1 MSKQPILAINDLSI
15 GFPAKDGEIVNVIS
29 RLHARVRPGEI
40 MAVIGSSGSG
50 KSLLAEAILG
60 ISSPAAYVTG
70 DIEYRGK
77 KLSAATLSALAG
89 NEVALI
95 PQSVNSLDPL
105 MKIGPQVR
113 GKNGC
118 APEEMR
124 RIFERYQL
132 PQDTADK
139 YPFEISG
146 GMARRVLIAA
156 ALLAKPQ
163 FIVADE
169 PTPGLHAELAELI
182 MQDLR
187 KFADAGNGVLI
198 ITHDVELALRYADRA
213 SVFYAGTTLEVGLIK
228 EWQDTST
235 PTGGPYHPYTRAL
248 LRSLPGRGFAPY
260 PGSQPLP
267 GSYSGC
273 PFSSRCPWK
282 IDACSEEIASL
293 RIGKAMVR
301 CANPAAY
308 KEESLGGEGK

>member
-1 MSKQPILAINDLSI
+1 M
-15 GFPAKDGEIVNVIS
+15 
-29 RLHARVRPGEI
+29 
-40 MAVIGSSGSG
+40 
-50 KSLLAEAILG
+50 
-60 ISSPAAYVTG
+60 
-70 DIEYRGK
+70 
-77 KLSAATLSALAG
+77 
-89 NEVALI
+89 
-95 PQSVNSLDPL
+95 QS
-105 MKIGPQVR
+105 
-113 GKNGC
+113 
-118 APEEMR
+118 
-124 RIFERYQL
+124 IFERYQL

-163 FIVADE
+163 LIVADE
-169 PTPGLHAELAELI
+169 PTPGLHAELAELV

-187 KFADAGNGVLI
+187 KFADAGNAVLI

-228 EWQDTST
+228 EWQNTST
-235 PTGGPYHPYTRAL
+235 ETGGPYHPYTRAL
-248 LRSLPGRGFAPY
+248 LNSLPGRGFAPY

-273 PFSSRCPWK
+273 PFSSRCPWA
-282 IDACSEEIASL
+282 IDACREEIASL

-308 KEESLGGEGK
+308 DEKVLRGEAK

>member
-15 GFPAKDGEIVNVIS
+15 GFPAKDDEIVNVIS

-77 KLSAATLSALAG
+77 KLNADTLSALGG
-89 NEVALI
+89 NEVGLI

-105 MKIGPQVR
+105 MKIGRQVR

-118 APEEMR
+118 APEDMR
-124 RIFERYQL
+124 RIFERFQL
-132 PQDTADK
+132 PQDTANK

-156 ALLAKPQ
+156 ALLSKPQ
-163 FIVADE
+163 LIVADE
-169 PTPGLHAELAELI
+169 PTPGLHAELAELV

-187 KFADAGNGVLI
+187 KFADAGNAVLI

-228 EWQDTST
+228 EWQNTST

-282 IDACSEEIASL
+282 IDACNEEIASL

-308 KEESLGGEGK
+308 EEESLGGEGK

>member
-1 MSKQPILAINDLSI
+1 MSEQPILAINDLSI
-15 GFPAKDGEIVNVIS
+15 GFPAKDGEIINVIS

-40 MAVIGSSGSG
+40 LAVIGSSGSG

-60 ISSPAAYVTG
+60 ISSPAAYVAG
-70 DIEYRGK
+70 DIEYRGE
-77 KLSAATLSALAG
+77 KLNAKTLSALAG
-89 NEVALI
+89 KEVALI

-105 MKIGPQVR
+105 MKIGRQVR
-113 GKNGC
+113 GEKGC
-118 APEEMR
+118 DSEEMQS
-124 RIFERYQL
+124 IFERYQL

-163 FIVADE
+163 LIVADE
-169 PTPGLHAELAELI
+169 PTPGLHAELAELV

-187 KFADAGNGVLI
+187 KFADAGNAVLI

-248 LRSLPGRGFAPY
+248 LSSLPGRGFAPY

-282 IDACSEEIASL
+282 IDACNEEIASL

>member
-40 MAVIGSSGSG
+40 LAVIGSSGSG

-60 ISSPAAYVTG
+60 ISSPAAYVAG
-70 DIEYRGK
+70 DIEYRGE
-77 KLSAATLSALAG
+77 KLNAATLSALAG

-105 MKIGPQVR
+105 MKIGRQVR
-113 GKNGC
+113 GKKGC
-118 APEEMR
+118 DPAQMR

-132 PQDTADK
+132 PQDTANK

-163 FIVADE
+163 LIVADE
-169 PTPGLHAELAELI
+169 PTPGLHAELAELV

-187 KFADAGNGVLI
+187 EFADVGNAVLI

-235 PTGGPYHPYTRAL
+235 ETGGPYHPYTRAL
-248 LRSLPGRGFAPY
+248 LSSLPGRGFAPY

-273 PFSSRCPWK
+273 PFSSRCPWT

-308 KEESLGGEGK
+308 KLESLGGEGK

>member
-77 KLSAATLSALAG
+77 KLNAATLSALAG
-89 NEVALI
+89 NEVGLI

-118 APEEMR
+118 SPEDIR

-228 EWQDTST
+228 EWQDTGT

-248 LRSLPGRGFAPY
+248 LRSLPGRGFVPY

-308 KEESLGGEGK
+308 REESLGGEGK

>member
-1 MSKQPILAINDLSI
+1 MSEQPMLAINDLSI
-15 GFPAKDGEIVNVIS
+15 GFPAKTGEIQYVIS

-40 MAVIGSSGSG
+40 LAVIGSSGSG

-60 ISSPAAYVTG
+60 ISSQAAYVAG
-70 DIEYRGK
+70 DIEYRGE
-77 KLSAATLSALAG
+77 KLTATTLSALAG
-89 NEVALI
+89 NEIGLI

-105 MKIGPQVR
+105 MKIGPQVI
-113 GKNGC
+113 GKNRC
-118 APEEMR
+118 DPQDMR
-124 RIFERYQL
+124 RFFKRYEL
-132 PQDTADK
+132 PEDTADK

-163 FIVADE
+163 LIVADE
-169 PTPGLHAELAELI
+169 PTPGLHAELAELV

-187 KFADAGNGVLI
+187 EFANVGNAALI

-228 EWQDTST
+228 DWQDSLSK
-235 PTGGPYHPYTRAL
+235 TGGPFHPYTRAL
-248 LRSLPGRGFAPY
+248 LKSLPGRGFAPY

-267 GSYSGC
+267 GTYSGC
-273 PFSSRCPWK
+273 PFARRCPWR
-282 IDACSEEIASL
+282 IEACSKEIESVH
-293 RIGKAMVR
+293 IGHAMVR

-308 KEESLGGEGK
+308 KESSPGGDY